1 MASYSELMSV
11 VTSSAG
17 DALKIQVRV
26 GVVIAANTIANEGTG
41 VANHAARLI
50 WAKQAVTSP
59 DSEAD
64 KMLWALLAQ
73 NAAVPLSTILS
84 VSDATV
90 QTAINAA
97 VNLLAQ

>member
-1 MASYSELMSV
+1 
-11 VTSSAG
+11 
-17 DALKIQVRV
+17 
-26 GVVIAANTIANEGTG
+26 
-41 VANHAARLI
+41 
-50 WAKQAVTSP
+50 
-59 DSEAD
+59 
-64 KMLWALLAQ
+64 MLWALLAQ